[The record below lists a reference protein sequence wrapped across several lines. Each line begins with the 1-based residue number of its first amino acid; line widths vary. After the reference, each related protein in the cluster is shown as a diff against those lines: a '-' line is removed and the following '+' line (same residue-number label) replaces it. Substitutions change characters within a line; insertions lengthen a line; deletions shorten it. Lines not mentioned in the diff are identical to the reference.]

1 MPDPARIL
9 QEAYD
14 NVRYEYG
21 TAIGQRRDELITPA
35 LVLDIDAAQRNI
47 DHMASELKQMGAATI
62 RPHYKTHKSPDL
74 ARRQLR
80 AGAGGLS
87 MATVWEA
94 AILAAAG
101 MDDLFVVN
109 TVAHPA
115 KLRVLAELAREHR
128 VLVAVDE
135 AANTAAQSA
144 AAVTAGST
152 LGIMVEVDTG
162 MDRCGV
168 DSAADCLAVARQVM
182 DLPGLRFEGI
192 TGYEGHCSLTPDHDL
207 RHERQREAMKFFTG
221 VAELLEAHGIP
232 CPIRSAGGIATWNW
246 TAAYPGLTEIQAG
259 TYVVMDNF
267 HGQMAPGF
275 EHSLTIQATVIS
287 RQSGKV
293 IVDAGNKSVADPADV
308 TMVGHDHK
316 VLRFDEE
323 HGIFDAAEGSALRV
337 GDPVALV
344 PGYSPSTVNWYDA
357 YHVVHEDVV
366 VDIWPII
373 PRGPGHHG
381 ITDQG

>member
-14 NVRYEYG
+14 NVRHEYR

-35 LVLDIDAAQRNI
+35 LVLDVDAAQRNI
-47 DHMASELKQMGAATI
+47 NHMASELKQMGGATI
-62 RPHYKTHKSPDL
+62 RPHYKTHKNPDL
-74 ARRQLR
+74 ARRQLQ

-101 MDDLFVVN
+101 
-109 TVAHPA
+109 
-115 KLRVLAELAREHR
+115 
-128 VLVAVDE
+128 
-135 AANTAAQSA
+135 
-144 AAVTAGST
+144 
-152 LGIMVEVDTG
+152 
-162 MDRCGV
+162 
-168 DSAADCLAVARQVM
+168 
-182 DLPGLRFEGI
+182 
-192 TGYEGHCSLTPDHDL
+192 
-207 RHERQREAMKFFTG
+207 
-221 VAELLEAHGIP
+221 
-232 CPIRSAGGIATWNW
+232 
-246 TAAYPGLTEIQAG
+246 
-259 TYVVMDNF
+259 
-267 HGQMAPGF
+267 
-275 EHSLTIQATVIS
+275 IS

-308 TMVGHDHK
+308 TMVGHDYK
-316 VLRFDEE
+316 VFRFDGE
-323 HGIFDAAEGSALRV
+323 HGIFDAAGGSPLRV

-357 YHVVHEDVV
+357 YHVVHEDIV

-381 ITDQG
+381 ISDLA